1 MVTHFRA
8 MAELVRIH
16 RGASG
21 EMDVDAFRWLLQ
33 HELPLA
39 HIGPLS
45 SPMVTDEGARL
56 ISELLAIWEDQ
67 T

>member
-21 EMDVDAFRWLLQ
+21 EMDIDAFRWLLQ
-33 HELPLA
+33 HEPPLA
-39 HIGPLS
+39 YLGPLS
-45 SPMVTDEGARL
+45 SPMVTDEGAAL
-56 ISELLAIWEDQ
+56 IEELVATWEGKA
-67 T
+67 